1 MPKNV
6 KYFVVFK
13 TSGISFWSWFLY
25 KIWIWISV
33 CWSSFYADAMI
44 WNHLQSMAQ
53 RHITYGTHELLIIL
67 SVCSCK
73 LPKLRLLENEIGI
86 FNMWNLRAFW
96 RNVIVFS
103 FYKNKT
109 WLYEVNF
116 NFWICKAAYVVHH
129 ASMDRK
135 IENSRDLKISLKSL
149 IFFCYMVSWATVIRN
164 KLDCVCILIARFTIL
179 SRYSLLKLSNLAL
192 NQSIRWFHEF
202 KLILQNILHHI
213 WKLNFRAK
221 NH

>member
-1 MPKNV
+1 
-6 KYFVVFK
+6 
-13 TSGISFWSWFLY
+13 
-25 KIWIWISV
+25 
-33 CWSSFYADAMI
+33 MI

-86 FNMWNLRAFW
+86 FNMWDLRAFW

-135 IENSRDLKISLKSL
+135 IENSRDLKISPKSL

-179 SRYSLLKLSNLAL
+179 SRYSLHTQIIQFGLESKHSMI
-192 NQSIRWFHEF
+192 SRV
-202 KLILQNILHHI
+202 
-213 WKLNFRAK
+213 
-221 NH
+221 